1 MKILRAGDF
10 KRMPWKNG
18 GGETVEIAVF
28 PHDASVDTFDWRISM
43 AGVAEDGPF
52 SVFPGVDRTL
62 SVLEGNGIDL
72 TIDGR
77 GITRLTQQS
86 APLAFPADAST
97 TARLVDGP
105 IRDLNVMS
113 RRGAFSHLVE
123 HRSAPMLDSHSNHCR
138 LIFCKRGEL
147 RVSSGDHR
155 GTLGPQDALLCDLG
169 EAISVRGEGEL
180 IVITLHGPEHILSRQ
195 NN

>member
-1 MKILRAGDF
+1 MQILRADDHR
-10 KRMPWKNG
+10 RMPWKNG

-28 PHDASVDTFDWRISM
+28 PHDASVETFDWRISM

-77 GITRLTQQS
+77 GATRLTQAS
-86 APLAFPADAST
+86 MPLAFPADAPT
-97 TARLVDGP
+97 MARLVDGP

-123 HRSAPMLDSHSNHCR
+123 HRPAPMLESHSDHCR
-138 LIFCKRGEL
+138 LVFCKRGDL
-147 RVSSGDHR
+147 RVSSGDHHD
-155 GTLGPQDALLCDLG
+155 TLGSQDALLCDSG
-169 EAISVRGEGEL
+169 ETISVTGDGAL
-180 IVITLHGPEHILSRQ
+180 IVVALRGPEHILSRQ

>member
-1 MKILRAGDF
+1 MKILRADDYR
-10 KRMPWKNG
+10 RMPWKNG

-28 PHDASVDTFDWRISM
+28 PHDASVDSFDWRISM

-52 SVFPGVDRTL
+52 SIFPGVDRTL

-77 GITRLTQQS
+77 GATRLTQAS
-86 APLAFPADAST
+86 APLAFPADAPT

-123 HRSAPMLDSHSNHCR
+123 HRSDPMLDSHSTQCR
-138 LIFCKRGEL
+138 LVFCKRGDL
-147 RVSSGDHR
+147 RVSSGDHHE
-155 GTLGPQDALLCDLG
+155 TLGPKDALLCNRG
-169 EAISVRGEGEL
+169 EVISVTGEGEI
-180 IVITLHGPEHILSRQ
+180 IVVTLHGPEHILSRQ

>member
-1 MKILRAGDF
+1 MKILRAGDY

-43 AGVAEDGPF
+43 AAVAQDGPF

-72 TIDGR
+72 TVDGR
-77 GITRLTQQS
+77 EATRLTQAS
-86 APLAFPADAST
+86 APLAFPADAPT
-97 TARLVDGP
+97 MARLLDGP

-113 RRGAFSHLVE
+113 RRAAFSHVVE
-123 HRSAPMLDSHSNHCR
+123 HRSAPMLDSHSTHCR
-138 LIFCKRGEL
+138 LVFCKRGDL
-147 RVSSGDHR
+147 LVSSGDHR
-155 GTLGPQDALLCDLG
+155 DTLGPQDALLCDMG
-169 EAISVRGEGEL
+169 EMISVTGEGAL
-180 IVITLHGPEHILSRQ
+180 IVITLASAGAYLV
-195 NN
+195 